1 MHRAGQDG
9 EAARVAGWVRDAAAV
24 TSSPVPASPPSRRGR
39 AGSAL
44 RAVRGILKTATI
56 SFGQSLQPRVL
67 AAARDAALGAD
78 LFLAAGTSLTVQ
90 PAATLAGV
98 AVEHGARL
106 VIVNA
111 EPTPYDERADAVL
124 RHRLGEVLPLLF
136 GGLAA

>member
-1 MHRAGQDG
+1 
-9 EAARVAGWVRDAAAV
+9 
-24 TSSPVPASPPSRRGR
+24 
-39 AGSAL
+39 
-44 RAVRGILKTATI
+44 VRGILKTATI